1 MNKFLEH
8 LQNYTLSSN
17 SIKKKELWDVKG
29 ILKNKSNE
37 ELKFDLRP
45 ITKLN
50 ENDLGKKG
58 YFESKADKIV
68 FDTIDKWIIVDKE
81 ELHNFLKRNK
91 QKIIYLEYILNNFEW
106 NIIIRKLN

>member
-1 MNKFLEH
+1 MQFLKLLKDISKPTSKQKRE
-8 LQNYTLSSN
+8 
-17 SIKKKELWDVKG
+17 ELWDIEG
-29 ILKNKSNE
+29 ILHNQK
-37 ELKFDLRP
+37 LKFDLRP

-106 NIIIRKLN
+106 NIIIKKLN